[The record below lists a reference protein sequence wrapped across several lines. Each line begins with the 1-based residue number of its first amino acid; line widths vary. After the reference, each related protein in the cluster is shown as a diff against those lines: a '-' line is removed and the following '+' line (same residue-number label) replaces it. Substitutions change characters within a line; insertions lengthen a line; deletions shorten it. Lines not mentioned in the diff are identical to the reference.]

1 MRAHGLVRCELRR
14 QMHRGAFNVM
24 LGRTCVRSIWS
35 VVVTAGLLLAILGTH
50 AQAQT
55 VLRTARGLAS
65 DDVLVLVN
73 RAIVVESV
81 QPFVEV
87 SVAQPEIAD
96 VSPLSDRA
104 IYIFGR
110 ARGATTLT
118 LLGENGQL
126 IANVDIVVGIDTS
139 ELKQR
144 LAEVMP
150 DEPIEVRTAGGSVIL
165 SGVVSGAAKI
175 DTAMRLANAY
185 VGGAATNMMSVGGT
199 QQVALK
205 VRVAQITR
213 EFGKELGVSLS
224 GANLGNNTFG
234 LGGQSGGVARDLSDP
249 DNVAQAI
256 TEVITPTALFGGLG
270 AIFNIT
276 DTAFIDL
283 QLSLNEARS
292 FARTLAEPTLIARSG
307 AEASFLAGGEVAIPV
322 VSEDGADVTFR
333 PTGVALDFLPV
344 VLDEDL
350 MSISLEIEV
359 TLPSTTLP
367 PATSGDGGI
376 SFTIPSFDTNR
387 ASTTVNL
394 RDGESFMIAGL
405 VQEGFDDS
413 ISQFPWLGDLPVVG
427 PFFRNTAFGSAE
439 TELVILVTANLVV
452 PAESPDLLT
461 TPLDTF
467 AIPSERQLF
476 LDGRLSV
483 PGSGALPSQAF
494 DGPHGYI
501 VE

>member
-1 MRAHGLVRCELRR
+1 
-14 QMHRGAFNVM
+14 MHRGAFNVM
-24 LGRTCVRSIWS
+24 LERDFPKSLWCL
-35 VVVTAGLLLAILGTH
+35 VVTAGLLLAILGTS

-126 IANVDIVVGIDTS
+126 IANVDIIVGIDTS

-150 DEPIEVRTAGGSVIL
+150 DEPIEVRTAGGAVIL

-175 DTAMRLANAY
+175 DTAMRLAQAY
-185 VGGAATNMMSVGGT
+185 VGGAATNMMTVGGT
-199 QQVALK
+199 QQVALT
-205 VRVAQITR
+205 VRVAEIQR
-213 EFGKELGVSLS
+213 DQVKSLGVSFQGIGGDAGS
-224 GANLGNNTFG
+224 DVQA
-234 LGGQSGGVARDLSDP
+234 GGQTGGG
-249 DNVAQAI
+249 I
-256 TEVITPTALFGGLG
+256 TGDVLNIAGGTGALGL
-270 AIFNIT
+270 IFDIA
-276 DTAFIDL
+276 DTAFFNLLI
-283 QLSLNEARS
+283 SLNEEKG

-307 AEASFLAGGEVAIPV
+307 SEASFLAGGEVAIPV
-322 VSEDGADVTFR
+322 VTEDGADITFK
-333 PTGVALDFLPV
+333 PTGVGLDFLPV
-344 VLDEDL
+344 VLDDDL
-350 MSISLEIEV
+350 MSISLEVEV
-359 TLPSTTLP
+359 TLPLGADADTSTIG
-367 PATSGDGGI
+367 AGGTVV
-376 SFTIPSFDTNR
+376 SIPSFSTNR

-394 RDGESFMIAGL
+394 RDGESFAIAGL
-405 VQEGFDDS
+405 IQETFSDN
-413 ISQFPWLGDLPVVG
+413 ISQFPWLGDLPVLG
-427 PFFRNTAFGSAE
+427 TLFRSTDFNTTES
-439 TELVILVTANLVV
+439 ELVIIVTANLVV
-452 PAESPDLLT
+452 PTESDDLLS
-461 TPLDTF
+461 TPLDLF
-467 AIPSERQLF
+467 AVPSDRQLF
-476 LDGRLSV
+476 LEGRLSV
-483 PGSGALPSQAF
+483 PSATALPSQAF
-494 DGPHGYI
+494 DGPHGYM